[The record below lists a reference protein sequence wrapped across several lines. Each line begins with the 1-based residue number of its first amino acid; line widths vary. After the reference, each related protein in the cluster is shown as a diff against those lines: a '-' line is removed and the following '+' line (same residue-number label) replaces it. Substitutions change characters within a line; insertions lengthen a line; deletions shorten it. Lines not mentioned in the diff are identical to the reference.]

1 MSMDEY
7 EQVGRYISSYQD
19 TLIIRLHPRA
29 FAIKFRRLALGWRQ
43 DVARKPAGTAELINE
58 LGI

>member
-1 MSMDEY
+1 MDEC
-7 EQVGRYISSYQD
+7 QHVATYISSYQD
-19 TLIIRLHPRA
+19 TLIIRLHRRP

-43 DVARKPAGTAELINE
+43 DVARKPAGAAESIND